1 MLPRCLKIA
10 CMLIFFKGTK
20 IRLECY
26 DDFILFC
33 FEAVEGTADNEPVN
47 IVVVPD
53 KFNNERSNLCDS
65 MMKIYR
71 KNYFYRKVSPISFF
85 PLRSQRRPP
94 TQRSIFQQSSPAD
107 RLHVHGKLLKTH
119 NQFWQH
125 FCNIFYEKSMI
136 SKYN

>member
-1 MLPRCLKIA
+1 MFVC
-10 CMLIFFKGTK
+10 FFLKGTK
-20 IRLECY
+20 ILLEYYNNY

-71 KNYFYRKVSPISFF
+71 KNYFY
-85 PLRSQRRPP
+85 L
-94 TQRSIFQQSSPAD
+94 
-107 RLHVHGKLLKTH
+107 
-119 NQFWQH
+119 
-125 FCNIFYEKSMI
+125 
-136 SKYN
+136 